1 MSGESQLG
9 VVKIRRGIFES
20 DSLNL
25 LLFVVAFLPVAPV
38 LRKIKQGYSF
48 GKEGKRKINRLLF
61 MDDLKFYGCNANET
75 DGLFQAAIL
84 ASKDIGMNFGIE
96 KNIAL
101 AMKRGKR
108 LNIKGLI

>member
-1 MSGESQLG
+1 
-9 VVKIRRGIFES
+9 
-20 DSLNL
+20 
-25 LLFVVAFLPVAPV
+25 
-38 LRKIKQGYSF
+38 
-48 GKEGKRKINRLLF
+48 
-61 MDDLKFYGCNANET
+61 MDDLKFYGCNGNET

-96 KNIAL
+96 KCIAL